1 MLDPQRH
8 SFVITFL
15 FVVDTLFIHVKGDD
29 LSPVQEPASEMKYA
43 GIGIGVGLF
52 LSVCFIAIKLYM
64 IKRHMLDNEQSEDSM
79 RANIR
84 SFEVESRT

>member
-29 LSPVQEPASEMKYA
+29 LSPVQEPEMKYA